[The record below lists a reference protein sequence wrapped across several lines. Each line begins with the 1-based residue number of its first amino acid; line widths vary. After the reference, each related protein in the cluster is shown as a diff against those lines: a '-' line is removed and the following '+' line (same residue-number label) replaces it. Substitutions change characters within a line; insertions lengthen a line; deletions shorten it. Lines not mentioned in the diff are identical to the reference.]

1 MNKAL
6 IITPTGTD
14 MFFDDS
20 FDKENHWR
28 YTKPER
34 TYETVV
40 VSFNGYVPPK
50 GTYDH
55 LIHYKGRKWNML
67 PKLLSTIIWEK
78 GIDWRDYDYI
88 GYWDDDYCT
97 DIQSVNLALDIARQN
112 DMRLFQQSLTSWTV
126 YPILEHN
133 PNKVF
138 SETNFIELGV
148 PFFREDI
155 FRKVVQFFQDYKPGN
170 AEWGMDKVMCYY
182 LGQTAHV
189 IHASKVK
196 HMRQES
202 SYDKTE
208 GFREMD
214 YLMKEFFPKYMKE
227 KFGKDYVYHD
237 QRQEFAYLERKFYL
251 TKQE

>member
-20 FDKENHWR
+20 FDKDNHWR

-34 TYETVV
+34 TYETAVI
-40 VSFNGYVPPK
+40 SFNDYEPPK
-50 GTYDH
+50 GTYDYLLH
-55 LIHYKGRKWNML
+55 HKGRKWGML
-67 PKLLSTIIWEK
+67 PEICKQINWEEY
-78 GIDWRDYDYI
+78 GTI

-97 DIQSVNLALDIARQN
+97 DIQSVNKALEIARRY
-112 DMRLFQQSLTSWTV
+112 DLRLFQQSLTSWTV
-126 YPILEHN
+126 YPILEHD
-133 PNKVF
+133 PKKF
-138 SETNFIELGV
+138 ISETNFIELGV
-148 PFFREDI
+148 PFFRNDI
-155 FRKVVQFFQDYKPGN
+155 FRKVVNFFKDYKPGN
-170 AEWGMDKVMCYY
+170 AEWGMDKIMCYY
-182 LGQTAHV
+182 LEQSAHV

-214 YLMKEFFPKYMKE
+214 YLMRDFFPKYMKE
-227 KFGKDYVYHD
+227 KFGKTYIYHDFQHELSYIGID
-237 QRQEFAYLERKFYL
+237 QRQ
-251 TKQE
+251 